1 MQASL
6 HRGDLERL
14 KRSIEDELK
23 RLKALT
29 EEIESALGA
38 VRSAAILEKAR
49 RNQAD
54 ANWLKDLQAQY
65 SKEVCERTL
74 AANGLFPIAQE

>member
-6 HRGDLERL
+6 QGGDLERL

-65 SKEVCERTL
+65 SQEVCERTL

>member
-6 HRGDLERL
+6 QVGDLERL

-65 SKEVCERTL
+65 SQEVCERTL

>member
-1 MQASL
+1 MQAPL
-6 HRGDLERL
+6 RRGDLERL
-14 KRSIEDELK
+14 K
-23 RLKALT
+23 ALA

-54 ANWLKDLQAQY
+54 ANWLKGLQAQY
-65 SKEVCERTL
+65 SQEVCERTL

>member
-6 HRGDLERL
+6 QVGDLERL

-65 SKEVCERTL
+65 SQEVSERTL